1 MGKWL
6 SVGTRGYRRRQGTMQ
21 RRTQP
26 LSARLSWDEVHRL
39 EVLMR
44 TRAFGL
50 AQRSAHPAS
59 CAACG
64 RPLGDEGIRLAG
76 VRMHPG
82 CLPGS

>member
-1 MGKWL
+1 M
-6 SVGTRGYRRRQGTMQ
+6 SRSGTR
-21 RRTQP
+21 P

-44 TRAFGL
+44 TRAV
-50 AQRSAHPAS
+50 AISSRSTHETT

-64 RPLGDEGIRLAG
+64 GPLGADGMRVGG

-82 CLPGS
+82 CLPGAPDD

>member
-1 MGKWL
+1 
-6 SVGTRGYRRRQGTMQ
+6 MQ
-21 RRTQP
+21 QPTQP

-44 TRAFGL
+44 ERAYAFTRHGGHAG
-50 AQRSAHPAS
+50 A

-64 RPLGDEGIRLAG
+64 RPLGEDSIRLAG

-82 CLPGS
+82 CLPGV

>member
-1 MGKWL
+1 MTQ
-6 SVGTRGYRRRQGTMQ
+6 SGTR
-21 RRTQP
+21 P

-44 TRAFGL
+44 TRAVAMSSRGG
-50 AQRSAHPAS
+50 SETT

-64 RPLGDEGIRLAG
+64 GPLGPHGMRVAG

-82 CLPGS
+82 CLPGSPDD

>member
-1 MGKWL
+1 M
-6 SVGTRGYRRRQGTMQ
+6 SRPVP
-21 RRTQP
+21 QP

-44 TRAFGL
+44 TRAF
-50 AQRSAHPAS
+50 AMSSRATNDTA

-64 RPLGDEGIRLAG
+64 APLGSEGMRVAG

-82 CLPGS
+82 CLPGSPKD